1 MTMETLQ
8 SLAAAGSD
16 YWRWRLLVALANQ
29 GAITILPVP
38 YAPGDVGRRGYGWR
52 PGNVV
57 G

>member
-1 MTMETLQ
+1 MTVETLQ
-8 SLAAAGSD
+8 SLASTGSD

-29 GAITILPVP
+29 GPITILPVP